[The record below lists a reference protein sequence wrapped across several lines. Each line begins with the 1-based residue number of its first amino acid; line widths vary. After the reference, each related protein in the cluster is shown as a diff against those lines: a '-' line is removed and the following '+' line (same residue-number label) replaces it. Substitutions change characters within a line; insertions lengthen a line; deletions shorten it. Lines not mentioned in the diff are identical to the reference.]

1 MSGRAR
7 PWHDASMTDEP
18 LLVFGP
24 RSLDYDLGPEHPL
37 TPRRFGP
44 GLDLLRSIG
53 ARPGL
58 APEPASDAELL
69 RLHDP
74 RYVAAVRGFS
84 ADPDREPGWG
94 IGPGDT
100 PAFADM
106 HAAAAAVAGG
116 SLRAMDALLRGD
128 VEHAF
133 HPGGGL
139 HHAMRDRASGF
150 CVYDDPALAVA
161 RARDAGLRVLY
172 VDLDVHHGDGV
183 EAMHADDPGVL
194 TISIHE
200 SGRTLF
206 PGTGFLRDIGGGA
219 AAGTCANV
227 PLDAGT
233 SAEAWLGAVAA
244 IVPIVAAAFGPDVV
258 VSQHGAD
265 SHAWDPLAHLRVT
278 VDAMGVAARIV
289 DAVAHRH
296 AAGRWLATGGGG
308 YDVYRVVPRA
318 WALVWLAG
326 AHRDVPDSTPTDW
339 RRKWA
344 DEAVRYGQAPIP
356 TTFADDLGEPG
367 ARDVASASAAY
378 RTALRARAAVVPAL
392 LTEAVDRGWW
402 SPTGTVSSS
411 AAARL
416 EAPWSAAPPSPGR
429 RPAPA
434 ERTDVEILD
443 PLDRAAL
450 DRLRLDPRVIAP
462 LDPVDAQAILAAALD
477 AGALA
482 VAAVTGDRIVG
493 LALSVPGRPSESALL
508 ESVDGLVPRT
518 AGGAHRIVSIG
529 VAPAFRGAGIAGRLV
544 ARLVGATDARRIA
557 LWAAVGPGERDP
569 VEPLPVDA
577 RRSAAAA
584 LLQGAGFRVVAAP
597 DALDART
604 IVGVR
609 PAGPS

>member
-1 MSGRAR
+1 VSGCAR
-7 PWHDASMTDEP
+7 PWHDASMTDGP

-24 RSLDYDLGPEHPL
+24 LSLGYDLGPGHPL

-58 APEPASDAELL
+58 APEPATDTELL

-100 PAFADM
+100 PVFAGM
-106 HAAAAAVAGG
+106 HDAAAAVAGG

-128 VEHAF
+128 VDHAF

-150 CVYDDPALAVA
+150 CIYDDPALAVA

-206 PGTGFLRDIGGGA
+206 PGTGFLRDIGRGA
-219 AAGTCANV
+219 AAGTCVNV

-233 SAEAWLGAVAA
+233 SAEAWLGAIAA
-244 IVPIVAAAFGPDVV
+244 IVPMAAAAFGPDVV
-258 VSQHGAD
+258 VSQHAAD

-278 VDAMGVAARIV
+278 VDAMGAAARMV
-289 DAVAHRH
+289 DVVAHRH
-296 AAGRWLATGGGG
+296 AGGRWLATGGGG

-326 AHRDVPDSTPTDW
+326 AHRDVPDGTPTAW
-339 RRKWA
+339 RRRWA
-344 DEAVRYGQAPIP
+344 DEAVRYDQAPIP
-356 TTFADDLGEPG
+356 TTFADDLGESG
-367 ARDVASASAAY
+367 AREAASAAAAH
-378 RTALRARAAVVPAL
+378 RTALRARTAVVPAL

-402 SPTGTVSSS
+402 SPGGVGPGGSS
-411 AAARL
+411 AAGRGPVDGA
-416 EAPWSAAPPSPGR
+416 SASPGASAPTGGG
-429 RPAPA
+429 PAPA
-434 ERTDVEILD
+434 ERTAVEILD
-443 PLDRAAL
+443 PLDRAML
-450 DRLRLDPRVIAP
+450 DRLRLDPRVIPRSTRPTGRRSSRLRSMRRLWRSPPSRETGSWGWRCQCPVARPSRRFSRASTASSSAP
-462 LDPVDAQAILAAALD
+462 WAARTGSSRSASPPRSVGPASLAASSRASWTRRTL
-477 AGALA
+477 GASPCGPRSGRA
-482 VAAVTGDRIVG
+482 SVTR
-493 LALSVPGRPSESALL
+493 SSRSRSTSA
-508 ESVDGLVPRT
+508 
-518 AGGAHRIVSIG
+518 
-529 VAPAFRGAGIAGRLV
+529 
-544 ARLVGATDARRIA
+544 
-557 LWAAVGPGERDP
+557 DP
-569 VEPLPVDA
+569 
-577 RRSAAAA
+577 RRSRCS
-584 LLQGAGFRVVAAP
+584 RVPASGWSRSPTRLTRAP
-597 DALDART
+597 SSA
-604 IVGVR
+604 
-609 PAGPS
+609 